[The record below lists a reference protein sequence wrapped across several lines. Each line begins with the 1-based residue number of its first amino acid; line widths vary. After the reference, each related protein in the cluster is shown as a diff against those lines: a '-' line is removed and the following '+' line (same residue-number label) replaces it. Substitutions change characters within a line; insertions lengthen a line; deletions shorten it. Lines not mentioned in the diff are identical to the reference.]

1 VSFKVELALE
11 GLVDRLDD
19 LPQRLEQLRSG
30 PLGLALAGRPQ
41 QPDVQL
47 GQLLL
52 ELAAEVVLVA
62 DQRLA
67 RTLGGEP
74 RFDGEQVQQ
83 RLALIGLRPGQ
94 RERDRQAVQR
104 ADQVQPQAPE
114 VARVAGA
121 VPVLGPSGQVGA

>member
-1 VSFKVELALE
+1 VVVGGQRPHDRLAGEVVVPDGGGEREDALQDANGHAAGGAAAVSFKVELALE

-74 RFDGEQVQQ
+74 RFDGE
-83 RLALIGLRPGQ
+83 
-94 RERDRQAVQR
+94 
-104 ADQVQPQAPE
+104 
-114 VARVAGA
+114 
-121 VPVLGPSGQVGA
+121 